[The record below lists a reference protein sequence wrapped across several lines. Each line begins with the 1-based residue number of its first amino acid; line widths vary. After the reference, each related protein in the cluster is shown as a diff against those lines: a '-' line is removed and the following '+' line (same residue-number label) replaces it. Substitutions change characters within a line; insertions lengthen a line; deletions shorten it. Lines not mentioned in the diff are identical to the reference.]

1 MFVDVKEE
9 DGRGG
14 YAKASSLNV
23 LPYYPYVNLQ
33 PESNLF
39 DQQTIVSVYR

>member
-9 DGRGG
+9 DGRV

-23 LPYYPYVNLQ
+23 LPYYPYVNPQ

-39 DQQTIVSVYR
+39 DQQTIVSVYH

>member
-14 YAKASSLNV
+14 GGGV
-23 LPYYPYVNLQ
+23 RYPYVNPQ